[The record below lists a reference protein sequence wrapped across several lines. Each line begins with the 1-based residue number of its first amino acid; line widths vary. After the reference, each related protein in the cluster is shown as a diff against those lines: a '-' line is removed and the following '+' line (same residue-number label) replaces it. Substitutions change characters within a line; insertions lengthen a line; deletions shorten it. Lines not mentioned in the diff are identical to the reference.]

1 MINRIKISIIGK
13 NPDYFL
19 KELIK
24 KRINIYDIEKSD
36 KNLKIIIE
44 YGDYKE
50 LLKIKTTYKMKVIRR
65 YGINK
70 YLNNIKK
77 YYMVIIMFILGIIIN
92 ILLSHLILKIE
103 VVHPNKNIRKLV
115 IKDLNKLGLK
125 KYKWKI
131 SYDEKEKIKDKLLN
145 IEKDNIEWLE
155 IEEHGTKYIIKVEER
170 KKNKKEELCPQRHI
184 IAKKNAMITRI
195 EAISGEVVK
204 KKNDYVSKGETV
216 ISGLIH
222 NKETIVT
229 KRCSEGKIYGEVWY
243 TVKVSIPKTIVKE
256 KLIKNYDYG
265 ISIKI
270 FKKNIILF
278 NKLRN
283 YEKTEY
289 NLIKNNVVP
298 INLSFV
304 KFQEKKEYKEIITD
318 ETSDKKAI
326 KIASTEMLK
335 KLKNDEH
342 IISKKVLK
350 KKEFNSK
357 IYIEVFFKV
366 EENITGFQNIE
377 ELNIEELNKK
387 E

>member
-1 MINRIKISIIGK
+1 M
-13 NPDYFL
+13 
-19 KELIK
+19 K
-24 KRINIYDIEKSD
+24 KK
-36 KNLKIIIE
+36 
-44 YGDYKE
+44 
-50 LLKIKTTYKMKVIRR
+50 
-65 YGINK
+65 
-70 YLNNIKK
+70 
-77 YYMVIIMFILGIIIN
+77 
-92 ILLSHLILKIE
+92 
-103 VVHPNKNIRKLV
+103 
-115 IKDLNKLGLK
+115 
-125 KYKWKI
+125 KWKI

-326 KIASTEMLK
+326 KIASTEMLR